1 MVDNTAAQVDA
12 ENTMALRVMEFRDGD
27 DDSVRFSLFDQVR
40 RFRFAV
46 DDGGFLRTTS
56 ASLGSVTVA
65 EVRSA
70 GHDVHPEAVAGAT
83 FIAPMAGRI
92 AVSTPRGAPDAQP
105 GRALLLRPGGRET
118 SVRAEPGRAFRAL
131 VAIAADPGGVGAQV
145 ASGAAMPADASGGL
159 PGFLDYFMREAAQP
173 RSPLLRPS
181 AMRSCEALILD
192 GFAALNRFDA
202 PLEARE
208 AQISAARVRAAEA
221 YIRARSD
228 LPLTVSEIADA
239 VGVGARALQAAF
251 RDSLGVTPREMLT
264 EVRFERARARLL
276 AADGTTTVS
285 GAALDSGFA
294 HLGRFSVGY
303 RRRYGESPSDTL
315 RRAGGGA

>member
-1 MVDNTAAQVDA
+1 MARRPTPDS
-12 ENTMALRVMEFRDGD
+12 EMALDVKEFRAGD
-27 DDSVRFSLFDQVR
+27 ADTERHSLFESVR

-46 DDGGFLRTTS
+46 DDGGFPRTTS

-92 AVSTPRGAPDAQP
+92 AVSTRQGALDAQP

-131 VAIAADPGGVGAQV
+131 VAIAVDPGGDGARV
-145 ASGAAMPADASGGL
+145 ASGAALAADASVGL
-159 PGFLDYFMREAAQP
+159 PGFLDYFLREAAQP

-181 AMRSCEALILD
+181 AMKSCEALILD

-208 AQISAARVRAAEA
+208 AQICAARVRAAEA
-221 YIRARSD
+221 YIRAHSD
-228 LPLTVSEIADA
+228 LPLTVSQIADA
-239 VGVGARALQAAF
+239 VGIGARSLQAAF
-251 RDSLGVTPREMLT
+251 RDSLGVTPRERLT
-264 EVRFERARARLL
+264 ELRFERARARLL
-276 AADGTTTVS
+276 SADATTTVS

-294 HLGRFSVGY
+294 HLGRFSVEY
-303 RRRYGESPSDTL
+303 RQRYGESPSDTL
-315 RRAGGGA
+315 ARARGAD